1 MDRNSTIGLVLI
13 SVILFAYFTFFNQT
27 SNPPPVV
34 ETPKKVLL
42 KSKTDSASVVKT
54 VNALSDSNFVNVPAK
69 DIVIENEKL
78 KVVFSSVGGG
88 IKSAELKEYKDY
100 KKNQLVLLDEQSLD
114 AKLIVPTTFGDVD
127 LNTLN
132 YVSPVANVFV
142 KDTDSGSVVLETSVK
157 GHKITQTFTLKK
169 GAYLLS
175 RKIDLGGLALKSN
188 LITFDLTNYVK
199 RTEADPAISKGQ
211 TTVNYYTDS
220 FSSLSETSNDK
231 EEQELTNAKWFT
243 FKSKFFL
250 VGLIAESPIT
260 KLKVTSLGNA
270 GDTSMIKTLGAKGDL
285 AVNNGKVGF
294 TYYIGPNHYQT
305 CKKITEGF
313 GDNVY
318 LGWPVFNA
326 INKYIII
333 PVFNF
338 LEGIFSNYGLIIFVL
353 VLIVKLV
360 LFPLSYKSYLS
371 MAKIKVLK
379 PELDEI
385 KARVG
390 EDMQAQQQE
399 QMKLYQSVGVNPLAG
414 CIPVLLQMPILL
426 SMFNFFP
433 NAIELRHQSF
443 LWADDLSIY
452 DTFVKLPFSVP
463 FGYGNHVSMFT
474 ILMTIAT
481 LVNTWYTSQMQA
493 NMSGPMK
500 YMQYVMPVIF
510 LFVLN
515 SMSAGLTYYYFI
527 STVITIAQQFII
539 KAGVDENKIRA
550 KLDTYQKGVKDGTT
564 KKSRWQQRLED
575 AIKAQEEAK
584 KSRKK

>member
-1 MDRNSTIGLVLI
+1 MDRNSTIGLILI
-13 SVILFAYFTFFNQT
+13 SVILFAYFTFFNKPAAPEL
-27 SNPPPVV
+27 SKDL
-34 ETPKKVLL
+34 PKKQLL
-42 KSKTDSASVVKT
+42 KKADSSALNASKALVDSAYVS
-54 VNALSDSNFVNVPAK
+54 APAR
-69 DIVIENEKL
+69 DIVLENEL
-78 KVVFSSVGGG
+78 VKVVLSSAGAK
-88 IKSAELKEYKDY
+88 IKSAELKKYKDHH
-100 KKNQLVLLDEQSLD
+100 KNQLVLIDENSFD
-114 AKLIVPTTFGDVD
+114 SKFEVSTHSGPVD
-127 LNTLN
+127 LSALSYTSNAG
-132 YVSPVANVFV
+132 SNVFV
-142 KDTDSGSVVLETSVK
+142 KDSGSVVFETAVK
-157 GHKITQTFTLKK
+157 GQKVMQTFTLKK
-169 GAYLLS
+169 DSYLIG
-175 RKIDLGGLALKSN
+175 KQINLGGLSKVNTMSFSLVNNA
-188 LITFDLTNYVK
+188 K
-199 RTEADPAISKGQ
+199 RTEADPKISKGQ
-211 TTVNYYTDS
+211 TTINFYTDE
-220 FSSLSETSNDK
+220 FSSLSETSLEK
-231 EEQELTNAKWFT
+231 EEKELTAAKWFT

-250 VGLIAESPIT
+250 VGLIADEPMP
-260 KLKVTSLGNA
+260 KLKVSSV
-270 GDTSMIKTLGAKGDL
+270 GDEEDTTVIKTLAASGDL
-285 AVNNGKVGF
+285 ALKDSKTSF
-294 TYYIGPNHYQT
+294 QYYIGPNHYQT
-305 CKKITEGF
+305 CKEITTGF
-313 GDNVY
+313 GNNVY

-326 INKYIII
+326 INKFIII

-360 LFPLSYKSYLS
+360 LFPLSYRSYLS

-390 EDMQAQQQE
+390 DDMQAQQQE

-452 DTFVKLPFSVP
+452 DTFVKLPFKVP
-463 FGYGNHVSMFT
+463 FGYGDHVSMFT
-474 ILMTIAT
+474 ILMTAAT

-500 YMQYVMPVIF
+500 YMQYIMPIIF

-539 KAGVDENKIRA
+539 KARVDESKVRA
-550 KLDTYQKGVKDGTT
+550 KLDTYQKGIKDGTT

-584 KSRKK
+584 KNRKK